1 MDTWEALYGTL
12 TSDQVKVLLTKGFR
26 NRLAQCPFKKT
37 TFMVHLQAPF
47 MFVGASS
54 FKNGAHK

>member
-26 NRLAQCPFKKT
+26 NRLAQCPFKKNN
-37 TFMVHLQAPF
+37 LY
-47 MFVGASS
+47 GS
-54 FKNGAHK
+54 FTGSVYVCWGFIV